1 MSEFDLPLKESMK
14 ELILIKFEVLE
25 QNIKFLERLGK
36 GNILYVKVSG
46 DLRAKN
52 SKNPGF
58 CAILAVRP
66 PRSRMGDRA
75 REALTAIRQ
84 AQHCQ
89 PLQRTNHDATVLTA
103 RSSLSQS
110 ICGL

>member
-1 MSEFDLPLKESMK
+1 ME
-14 ELILIKFEVLE
+14 ELILIKFEVIE

-36 GNILYVKVSG
+36 GNILYVEVSG

-52 SKNPGF
+52 SKTHGRRFSRDFGGAP
-58 CAILAVRP
+58 AP
-66 PRSRMGDRA
+66 PPDGRSSDRA

-103 RSSLSQS
+103 RISLSQS
-110 ICGL
+110 INGL

>member
-1 MSEFDLPLKESMK
+1 ML
-14 ELILIKFEVLE
+14 KFEVIE

-36 GNILYVKVSG
+36 GNILYVEVSG
-46 DLRAKN
+46 DLRAK
-52 SKNPGF
+52 KLEKPLVF
-58 CAILAVRP
+58 ARFWRRARLA
-66 PRSRMGDRA
+66 MGDRA

-103 RSSLSQS
+103 RNSLSQS